1 MFRRGLHMFQ
11 NTNNGLERLNQTLK
25 HDFLQ
30 YRSSFTLSRLLE
42 TIVQTFVHER
52 LNKYAQDNARAIA
65 HMTSLRPAYR
75 IPSYLWAMMPHYI
88 NECYPI
94 LKKARE
100 QFTRDMIVV
109 HGSKTFLVNHAPTV
123 MNVVSIVQIQ
133 DIVFQT
139 YLSIPG

>member
-1 MFRRGLHMFQ
+1 MFQ

-65 HMTSLRPAYR
+65 HMSSLRPAYR
-75 IPSYLWAMMPHYI
+75 IPSYLWEMMPHYI

-94 LKKARE
+94 VKKARE

-109 HGSKTFLVNHAPTV
+109 HGSKTFLVNHALAI
-123 MNVVSIVQIQ
+123 MK
-133 DIVFQT
+133 
-139 YLSIPG
+139 G